1 MKGGDRAKE
10 KIEQE
15 EEKEWEDVGEI
26 NRQEPNWFE
35 WVLRYCHKVELLL
48 SPLSCVY
55 APWLEIAYVQ
65 IKDFPL
71 LFSCR
76 LRVAVDRRK
85 RTFLSEKWTLR
96 NKSPDK
102 TAALTDRCAPLR
114 GRTCDTLK
122 ELPFKCSLSPDLYQ
136 CEQTHLNRAVSL
148 IWCCSKD
155 ISKWIGLKIILF
167 TSINRSILATSNQM
181 RCSMCRSRDSALCLP
196 TLRYR
201 ESTVHKFSWT
211 KLFFFS
217 FFFLLLEITV
227 VLMLHLL
234 QQNRMFFLL

>member
-1 MKGGDRAKE
+1 MAGWINWAVLVDEEGEEGVKRRSEGENRTRGRERMRKHWRDKPTGAKL
-10 KIEQE
+10 I
-15 EEKEWEDVGEI
+15 WM
-26 NRQEPNWFE
+26 
-35 WVLRYCHKVELLL
+35 
-48 SPLSCVY
+48 CVTILPQSRIAFVFLVCVC

-76 LRVAVDRRK
+76 LRVVVDRQK
-85 RTFLSEKWTLR
+85 RTFLSEKGTLR
-96 NKSPDK
+96 NKSSHK
-102 TAALTDRCAPLR
+102 TSAEITDRCTPLR
-114 GRTCDTLK
+114 GQMCDTLK

-155 ISKWIGLKIILF
+155 ISKWIGPKIILF

-196 TLRYR
+196 TLQYR

-211 KLFFFS
+211 KLFFCY
-217 FFFLLLEITV
+217 
-227 VLMLHLL
+227 
-234 QQNRMFFLL
+234 